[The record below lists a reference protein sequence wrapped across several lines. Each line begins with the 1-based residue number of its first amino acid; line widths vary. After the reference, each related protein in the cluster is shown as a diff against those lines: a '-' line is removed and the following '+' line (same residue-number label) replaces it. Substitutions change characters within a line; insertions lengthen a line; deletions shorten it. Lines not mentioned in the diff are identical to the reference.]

1 MQEKLKNL
9 SLRMILSITDTKTEL
24 KLHTLLDEAG
34 IPMRFQFRGL
44 GTASSEV
51 LQVCGLGESDRLLTF
66 WVLPKNMVHRLF
78 AKMNE
83 ALCLKKRGR
92 GIAVSIP
99 LRGVQVNMARFII
112 EQKNSLIDEI
122 KQEENIMSGETAYS
136 MIIATVNQGYSDEV
150 VDTARAAGA
159 RGGTVIKGRRCGLDA
174 PMQFWGISLQEE
186 QEALAIIVP
195 KDKKYDIMSA
205 ISKKYGFNSPAQ
217 GIVLSLPIEDT
228 LGLEE

>member
-1 MQEKLKNL
+1 MQEKLKSL
-9 SLRMILSITDTKTEL
+9 SLRMILAITDTKTEL

-51 LQVCGLGESDRLLTF
+51 LQVCGLGESDRILTL
-66 WVLPKNMVHRLF
+66 WILPKNMVHRLF
-78 AKMNE
+78 SKMNE
-83 ALCLKKRGR
+83 TLSLKNRGR
-92 GIAVSIP
+92 GIAVSVP
-99 LRGVQVNMARFII
+99 LRGVQVNVARFIT
-112 EQKNSLIDEI
+112 EQKNGLTDEI
-122 KQEENIMSGETAYS
+122 KQEENKMAGETAYS

-150 VDTARAAGA
+150 VDTARSAGA

-195 KDKKYDIMSA
+195 KDKKYDVMTA
-205 ISKKYGFNSPAQ
+205 ISKKHGFNSPAQ
-217 GIVLSLPIEDT
+217 GIVISLPIEDT
-228 LGLEE
+228 LGLEK

>member
-1 MQEKLKNL
+1 
-9 SLRMILSITDTKTEL
+9 
-24 KLHTLLDEAG
+24 
-34 IPMRFQFRGL
+34 
-44 GTASSEV
+44 
-51 LQVCGLGESDRLLTF
+51 
-66 WVLPKNMVHRLF
+66 MVHRLF